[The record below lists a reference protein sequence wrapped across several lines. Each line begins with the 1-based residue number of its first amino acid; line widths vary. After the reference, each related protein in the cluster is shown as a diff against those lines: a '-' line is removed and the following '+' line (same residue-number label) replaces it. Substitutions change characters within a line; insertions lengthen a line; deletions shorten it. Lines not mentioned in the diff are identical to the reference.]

1 LQVHKINKMTR
12 VQAILTL
19 DMENIPANFPEI
31 IKHEQEVVA
40 KWKEEGILE
49 NLFLR
54 QERNGAVLIFK
65 DIDEEK
71 VKELMT
77 TLPLYKLKKS
87 VEYLNLIKQF

>member
-40 KWKEEGILE
+40 NWKEVGILE
-49 NLFLR
+49 SLYLR
-54 QERNGAVLIFK
+54 KEKNGAILIFK
-65 DIDEEK
+65 DLEEEK

-87 VEYLNLIKQF
+87 IEYLNLIKQF